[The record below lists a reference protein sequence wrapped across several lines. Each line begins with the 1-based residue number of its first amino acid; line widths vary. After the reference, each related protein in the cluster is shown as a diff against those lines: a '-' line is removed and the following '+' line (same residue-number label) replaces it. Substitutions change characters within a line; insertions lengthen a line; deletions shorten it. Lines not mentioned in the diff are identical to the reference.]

1 MYALLPIKARYGCLL
16 SYIEWASSKVIF
28 HLHSSSKSNL
38 IEIVEIATWKMSQP
52 LRWILV
58 VVFHV
63 SLIILNMHK
72 INRIITWPLSDQTTC
87 TYVENVECH
96 YKIDHLPNIHP
107 TLRCLPCVL
116 REFSREEDL
125 LCTCWHMY
133 TYLKSSFV
141 LCICI
146 HKTMCNVQ
154 HTNTSHANTYF
165 SG

>member
-1 MYALLPIKARYGCLL
+1 MYALLPIKARYSCLP
-16 SYIEWASSKVIF
+16 SYIEWATSKVIF

-72 INRIITWPLSDQTTC
+72 INRIMTWPLSEQTTC
-87 TYVENVECH
+87 TYMENVECH

-107 TLRCLPCVL
+107 TLRWLPCVL
-116 REFSREEDL
+116 REKSHVRVFTRRGSIMYL
-125 LCTCWHMY
+125 LTHVHLPRVFLCVVYMY
-133 TYLKSSFV
+133 P
-141 LCICI
+141 
-146 HKTMCNVQ
+146 
-154 HTNTSHANTYF
+154 
-165 SG
+165 